1 MTFTTQPLPRMPP
14 SPHSTNGPTTPQDI
28 MRAAAQQDRA
38 SIQPGD
44 ALGLGLAGMPE
55 RSPAPPGWRFD
66 EEDPTHLV
74 RRRFSDRNDR
84 NRRELKEAGDESDKK
99 KAAKEK
105 KKKKKTKCKKQND
118 GKQKDGKRKDDS
130 KCD

>member
-1 MTFTTQPLPRMPP
+1 
-14 SPHSTNGPTTPQDI
+14 

-38 SIQPGD
+38 LLQPED
-44 ALGLGLAGMPE
+44 ALGLGLAGLPAQPE
-55 RSPAPPGWRFD
+55 RSPTPPGWRRD

-84 NRRELKEAGDESDKK
+84 NRKERKEAGDKSDEK

-130 KCD
+130 KCNL